1 MVFSLFIPT
10 FVVIFALVITKRV
23 TLPETKVKQKDETTK
38 TFQKNGGNDMANIE
52 IMTDC
57 EKQRAERNKKVIAD
71 FKKLNP
77 EIMAKGFKP
86 YRTLSI
92 IAKRYNM
99 TPAGVRFV
107 LTKAGEFE
115 KLTDLTLRQK

>member
-1 MVFSLFIPT
+1 MFIPT

>member
-1 MVFSLFIPT
+1 
-10 FVVIFALVITKRV
+10 
-23 TLPETKVKQKDETTK
+23 
-38 TFQKNGGNDMANIE
+38 MADLE
-52 IMTDC
+52 ILTEH
-57 EKQRAERNKKVIAD
+57 EKMRAERNKKVIAD

-77 EIMAKGFKP
+77 EVMAKGFKP

-107 LTKAGEFE
+107 LTKAGVINTLSE
-115 KLTDLTLRQK
+115 LTEQDEN

>member
-1 MVFSLFIPT
+1 M
-10 FVVIFALVITKRV
+10 
-23 TLPETKVKQKDETTK
+23 
-38 TFQKNGGNDMANIE
+38 E
-52 IMTDC
+52 ILTEH
-57 EKQRAERNKKVIAD
+57 EKMRAERNEKVIAD

-107 LTKAGEFE
+107 LTKEGVINTLSELTESETE
-115 KLTDLTLRQK
+115 K